1 MKRIIVMLLVAVM
14 CMSLAA
20 CTTSNQTAPASETS
34 ESATASASAEVS
46 APAEQSTAAAEE
58 TTVAADGAYTVKP
71 TQITDRTLNVAIVPI
86 TMNTSYTMTIKGA
99 IQEVKDKGWD
109 MKVIVQSPSGNTSSI
124 TEQGD
129 IIENLIQ
136 QGVDAI
142 ALSTESDSS
151 MLPYLREA
159 MEANIPVFMF
169 NMAELDKENYMYVS
183 SLGYDQ
189 YEAGHDIGDWVNK
202 TYGDKA
208 QKIGV
213 LEGYPGVLNTMR
225 MNGFND
231 AIKDNANLKVVA
243 SQTANWTREDGTSV
257 TESILTANP
266 DLTLLYGPYDEM
278 VLGGLSVIKERDL
291 LKQISVVGFG
301 CTEDGINAIKNGE
314 MAATID
320 VGEYGTG
327 FDIIDAIHAFCVEG
341 KDADKTIN
349 RACKVYDSTNINDID
364 MSIYQSELKLD

>member
-1 MKRIIVMLLVAVM
+1 MKKLIALLLAAIL
-14 CMSLAA
+14 CLSLAA
-20 CTTSNQTAPASETS
+20 CATSNQQPAQ
-34 ESATASASAEVS
+34 
-46 APAEQSTAAAEE
+46 AEQPAAAETPAATDTDASTDAE
-58 TTVAADGAYTVKP
+58 TPADTEAPAAEDNVYTVAPRT
-71 TQITDRTLNVAIVPI
+71 ITDRTLNVAIVPI

-99 IQEVKDKGWD
+99 IQEVADKGWD
-109 MKVIVQSPSGNTSSI
+109 INVIVQAPSGNTSSI

-129 IIENLIQ
+129 IMENLIQ

-142 ALSTESDSS
+142 VLSTESDAS
-151 MLPYLREA
+151 MLPYLRDA
-159 MEANIPVFMF
+159 MKADIPVFMF
-169 NMAELDKENYMYVS
+169 NMSELDKDNYMYVS

-189 YEAGHDIGDWVNK
+189 YEAGYDIGTWVK
-202 TYGDKA
+202 DQYGAEA

-231 AIKDNANLKVVA
+231 AIADNENLQVVA
-243 SQTANWTREDGTSV
+243 SQTANWTREDGTTV

-266 DLTLLYGPYDEM
+266 DLTILYGPYDEM
-278 VLGGLSVIKERDL
+278 VLGGLTVIKERAL
-291 LKQISVVGFG
+291 LDQVHVVGFG

-327 FDIIDAIHAFCVEG
+327 FDIIDAVYAFCVEG
-341 KDADKTIN
+341 KEVDKVIN
-349 RACKVYDSTNINDID
+349 RACTVYDASNIDTID
-364 MSIYQSELKLD
+364 MSIYESELVLK

>member
-1 MKRIIVMLLVAVM
+1 MKKLIALLLAAIL
-14 CMSLAA
+14 CLSLAA
-20 CTTSNQTAPASETS
+20 SATSNQQPAQT
-34 ESATASASAEVS
+34 
-46 APAEQSTAAAEE
+46 EQPAAAE
-58 TTVAADGAYTVKP
+58 TPAAADTDASTDAETPADTEAPAAEDNVYTVVP
-71 TQITDRTLNVAIVPI
+71 RTITDRTLNVAIVPI

-99 IQEVKDKGWD
+99 IQEVADKGWD
-109 MKVIVQSPSGNTSSI
+109 INVIVQAPSGNTSSI

-129 IIENLIQ
+129 IMENLIQ

-142 ALSTESDSS
+142 VLSTESDAS
-151 MLPYLREA
+151 MLPYLRDA
-159 MEANIPVFMF
+159 MKADIPVFMF
-169 NMAELDKENYMYVS
+169 NMSELDKDNYMYVS

-189 YEAGHDIGDWVNK
+189 YEAGYDIGTWVK
-202 TYGDKA
+202 DQYGAEA

-231 AIKDNANLKVVA
+231 AIADNENLQVVA
-243 SQTANWTREDGTSV
+243 SQTANWTREDGTTV

-266 DLTLLYGPYDEM
+266 DLTILYGPYDEM
-278 VLGGLSVIKERDL
+278 VLGGLTVIKERAL
-291 LKQISVVGFG
+291 LDQVHVVGFG

-327 FDIIDAIHAFCVEG
+327 FDIIDAVYAFCVEG
-341 KDADKTIN
+341 KEVDKIIN
-349 RACKVYDSTNINDID
+349 RACTVYDASNIDTID
-364 MSIYQSELKLD
+364 MSIYESELVLK

>member
-1 MKRIIVMLLVAVM
+1 MKKIVAMLLAVML
-14 CMSLAA
+14 CLALFGCA
-20 CTTSNQTAPASETS
+20 TSNQPAAVAAEEAPA
-34 ESATASASAEVS
+34 
-46 APAEQSTAAAEE
+46 APAEEAAVETEAAPAEEAAAPAEE
-58 TTVAADGAYTVKP
+58 NAYTVAP
-71 TQITDRTLNVAIVPI
+71 RQITDRTVNVAIVPI

-109 MKVIVQSPSGNTSSI
+109 MKVIVQAPSGNTSSI

-142 ALSTESDSS
+142 VLSTESDAS
-151 MLPYLREA
+151 MLPYLRQA
-159 MEANIPVFMF
+159 MEADIPVFMF
-169 NMAELDKENYMYVS
+169 NMSELDANNYMYVS

-189 YEAGHDIGDWVNK
+189 YEAGKDIGAWVVEK
-202 TYGDKA
+202 FGDKP
-208 QKIGV
+208 QQIGV

-231 AIKDNANLKVVA
+231 AIAANENMKVVA
-243 SQTANWTREDGTSV
+243 SQTANWTREDGTTV

-266 DLTLLYGPYDEM
+266 DMTILYGPYDEM
-278 VLGGLSVIKERDL
+278 VLGGLTVIKERNL
-291 LKQISVVGFG
+291 LSQISVVGFG

-327 FDIIDAIHAFCVEG
+327 FDIIDAVYDFCVEG
-341 KDADKTIN
+341 KDVEKVIN
-349 RACKVYDSTNINDID
+349 RACTVYDASNIDSID
-364 MSIYQSELKLD
+364 MGIYTTPLELD

>member
-1 MKRIIVMLLVAVM
+1 MKKLIALLLAAIL
-14 CMSLAA
+14 CLSLAA
-20 CTTSNQTAPASETS
+20 CATSNQQPAQ
-34 ESATASASAEVS
+34 
-46 APAEQSTAAAEE
+46 AEQPAAAE
-58 TTVAADGAYTVKP
+58 TPAAADTDASTDAETPADTEAPAAEENVYTVTP
-71 TQITDRTLNVAIVPI
+71 RTITDRTLNVAIVPI

-99 IQEVKDKGWD
+99 IQEVADKGWD
-109 MKVIVQSPSGNTSSI
+109 INVIVQAPSGNTSSI

-129 IIENLIQ
+129 IMENLIQ

-142 ALSTESDSS
+142 VLSTESDAS
-151 MLPYLREA
+151 MLPYLRDA
-159 MEANIPVFMF
+159 MKADIPVFMF
-169 NMAELDKENYMYVS
+169 NMSELDKDNYMYVS

-189 YEAGHDIGDWVNK
+189 YEAGYDIGTWVK
-202 TYGDKA
+202 DQYGAEA

-231 AIKDNANLKVVA
+231 AIADNENLQVVA
-243 SQTANWTREDGTSV
+243 SQTANWTREDGTTV

-266 DLTLLYGPYDEM
+266 DLTILYGPYDEM
-278 VLGGLSVIKERDL
+278 VLGGLTVIKERAL
-291 LKQISVVGFG
+291 LDQVHVVGFG

-327 FDIIDAIHAFCVEG
+327 FDIIDAVYAFCVEG
-341 KDADKTIN
+341 KEVDKVIN
-349 RACKVYDSTNINDID
+349 RACTVYDASNIDTID
-364 MSIYQSELKLD
+364 MSIYESELVLK

>member
-1 MKRIIVMLLVAVM
+1 MKKLIALLLAAIL
-14 CMSLAA
+14 CLSLAA
-20 CTTSNQTAPASETS
+20 CATSNQQPAQT
-34 ESATASASAEVS
+34 
-46 APAEQSTAAAEE
+46 EQPAAAETPAATDTDASTDAE
-58 TTVAADGAYTVKP
+58 APADTEAPAAEDNVYTVAPRT
-71 TQITDRTLNVAIVPI
+71 ITDRTLNVAIVPI

-99 IQEVKDKGWD
+99 IQEVADKGWD
-109 MKVIVQSPSGNTSSI
+109 INVIVQAPSGNTSSI

-129 IIENLIQ
+129 IMENLIQ

-142 ALSTESDSS
+142 VLSTESDAS
-151 MLPYLREA
+151 MLPYLRDA
-159 MEANIPVFMF
+159 MKADIPVFMF
-169 NMAELDKENYMYVS
+169 NMSELDKDNYMYVS

-189 YEAGHDIGDWVNK
+189 YEAGYDIGTWVK
-202 TYGDKA
+202 DQYGAEA

-231 AIKDNANLKVVA
+231 AIADNENLQVVA
-243 SQTANWTREDGTSV
+243 SQTANWTREDGTTV

-266 DLTLLYGPYDEM
+266 DLTILYGPYDEM
-278 VLGGLSVIKERDL
+278 VLGGLTVIKERAL
-291 LKQISVVGFG
+291 LDQVHVVGFG

-327 FDIIDAIHAFCVEG
+327 FDIIDAVYAFCVEG
-341 KDADKTIN
+341 KEVDKIIN
-349 RACKVYDSTNINDID
+349 RACTVYDASNIDTID
-364 MSIYQSELKLD
+364 MSIYESELVLK

>member
-1 MKRIIVMLLVAVM
+1 MKKLIALLLAAIL
-14 CMSLAA
+14 CLSLAA
-20 CTTSNQTAPASETS
+20 CATSNQQPAQT
-34 ESATASASAEVS
+34 
-46 APAEQSTAAAEE
+46 EQPAAAETPAATDTDASTDAE
-58 TTVAADGAYTVKP
+58 TPADTEAPAAEENVYTVAPRT
-71 TQITDRTLNVAIVPI
+71 ITDRTLNVAIVPI

-99 IQEVKDKGWD
+99 IQEVADKGWD
-109 MKVIVQSPSGNTSSI
+109 INVIVQAPSGNTSSI

-129 IIENLIQ
+129 IMENLIQ

-142 ALSTESDSS
+142 VLSTESDAS
-151 MLPYLREA
+151 MLPYLRDA
-159 MEANIPVFMF
+159 MKADIPVFMF
-169 NMAELDKENYMYVS
+169 NMSELDKDNYMYVS

-189 YEAGHDIGDWVNK
+189 YEAGYDIGTWVK
-202 TYGDKA
+202 DQYGAEA

-231 AIKDNANLKVVA
+231 AIADNENLQVVA
-243 SQTANWTREDGTSV
+243 SQTANWTREDGTTV

-266 DLTLLYGPYDEM
+266 DLTILYGPYDEM
-278 VLGGLSVIKERDL
+278 VLGGLTVIKERAL
-291 LKQISVVGFG
+291 LDQVHVVGFG

-327 FDIIDAIHAFCVEG
+327 FDIIDAVYAFCVEG
-341 KDADKTIN
+341 KEVDKVIN
-349 RACKVYDSTNINDID
+349 RACTVYDASNIDTID
-364 MSIYQSELKLD
+364 MSIYESELVLK

>member
-1 MKRIIVMLLVAVM
+1 MKKLIALLLAAIL
-14 CMSLAA
+14 CLSLAA
-20 CTTSNQTAPASETS
+20 CATSNQQPAQ
-34 ESATASASAEVS
+34 
-46 APAEQSTAAAEE
+46 AEQPAAAETPAAAGTDASTDAETPADTEAPAAEE
-58 TTVAADGAYTVKP
+58 TVYTVAPRT
-71 TQITDRTLNVAIVPI
+71 ITDRTLNVAIVPI

-99 IQEVKDKGWD
+99 IQEVADKGWD
-109 MKVIVQSPSGNTSSI
+109 INVIVQAPSGNTSSI

-129 IIENLIQ
+129 IMENLIQ

-142 ALSTESDSS
+142 VLSTESDAS
-151 MLPYLREA
+151 MLPYLRDA
-159 MEANIPVFMF
+159 MKADIPVFMF
-169 NMAELDKENYMYVS
+169 NMSELDKDNYMYVS

-189 YEAGHDIGDWVNK
+189 YEAGYDIGTWVK
-202 TYGDKA
+202 DQYGAEA

-231 AIKDNANLKVVA
+231 AIADNENLQVVA
-243 SQTANWTREDGTSV
+243 SQTANWTREDGTTV

-266 DLTLLYGPYDEM
+266 DLTILYGPYDEM
-278 VLGGLSVIKERDL
+278 VLGGLTVIKERAL
-291 LKQISVVGFG
+291 LDQVHVVGFG

-327 FDIIDAIHAFCVEG
+327 FDIIDAVYAFCVEG
-341 KDADKTIN
+341 KEVDKVIN
-349 RACKVYDSTNINDID
+349 RACTVYDASNIDTID
-364 MSIYQSELKLD
+364 MSIYESELVLK

>member
-1 MKRIIVMLLVAVM
+1 MKKLIALLLAAIL
-14 CMSLAA
+14 CLSLAA
-20 CTTSNQTAPASETS
+20 CATSNQQPAQTEQPAAAETPAAADTDASTDAETPADTEAP
-34 ESATASASAEVS
+34 
-46 APAEQSTAAAEE
+46 AAEE
-58 TTVAADGAYTVKP
+58 TVYTVAPRT
-71 TQITDRTLNVAIVPI
+71 ITDRTLNVAIVPI

-99 IQEVKDKGWD
+99 IQEVADKGWD
-109 MKVIVQSPSGNTSSI
+109 INVIVQAPSGNTSSI

-129 IIENLIQ
+129 IMENLIQ

-142 ALSTESDSS
+142 VLSTESDAS
-151 MLPYLREA
+151 MLPYLRDA
-159 MEANIPVFMF
+159 MKADIPVFMF
-169 NMAELDKENYMYVS
+169 NMSELDKDNYMYVS

-189 YEAGHDIGDWVNK
+189 YEAGYDIGTWVK
-202 TYGDKA
+202 DQYGAEA

-231 AIKDNANLKVVA
+231 AIADNENLQVVA
-243 SQTANWTREDGTSV
+243 SQTANWTREDGTTV

-266 DLTLLYGPYDEM
+266 DLTILYGPYDEM
-278 VLGGLSVIKERDL
+278 VLGGLTVIKERAL
-291 LKQISVVGFG
+291 LDQVHVVGFG

-327 FDIIDAIHAFCVEG
+327 FDIIDAVYAFCVEG
-341 KDADKTIN
+341 KEVDKVIN
-349 RACKVYDSTNINDID
+349 RACTVYDASNIDTID
-364 MSIYQSELKLD
+364 MSIYESELVLK

>member
-1 MKRIIVMLLVAVM
+1 MKKLIALLLAAIL
-14 CMSLAA
+14 CLSLAA
-20 CTTSNQTAPASETS
+20 CATSNQQPAQT
-34 ESATASASAEVS
+34 
-46 APAEQSTAAAEE
+46 EQPAAAETPAAADTDASTDAE
-58 TTVAADGAYTVKP
+58 TPADTEAPAAEDNVYTVAPRT
-71 TQITDRTLNVAIVPI
+71 ITDRTLNVAIVPI

-99 IQEVKDKGWD
+99 IQEVADKGWD
-109 MKVIVQSPSGNTSSI
+109 INVIVQAPSGNTSSI

-129 IIENLIQ
+129 IMENLIQ

-142 ALSTESDSS
+142 VLSTESDAS
-151 MLPYLREA
+151 MLPYLRDA
-159 MEANIPVFMF
+159 MKADIPVFMF
-169 NMAELDKENYMYVS
+169 NMSELDKDNYMYVS

-189 YEAGHDIGDWVNK
+189 YEAGYDIGTWVK
-202 TYGDKA
+202 DQYGAEA

-231 AIKDNANLKVVA
+231 AIADNENLQVVA
-243 SQTANWTREDGTSV
+243 SQTANWTREDGTTV

-266 DLTLLYGPYDEM
+266 DLTILYGPYDEM
-278 VLGGLSVIKERDL
+278 VLGGLTVIKERAL
-291 LKQISVVGFG
+291 LDQVHVVGFG

-327 FDIIDAIHAFCVEG
+327 FDIIDAVYAFCVEG
-341 KDADKTIN
+341 KEVDKVIN
-349 RACKVYDSTNINDID
+349 RACTVYDASNIDTID
-364 MSIYQSELKLD
+364 MSIYESELVLK

>member
-1 MKRIIVMLLVAVM
+1 MKKLIALLLAAIL
-14 CMSLAA
+14 CLSLAA
-20 CTTSNQTAPASETS
+20 CATSNQQPAQT
-34 ESATASASAEVS
+34 
-46 APAEQSTAAAEE
+46 EQPAAAETPAATDTDASTDAE
-58 TTVAADGAYTVKP
+58 TPADTEAPAAEENVYTVAPRT
-71 TQITDRTLNVAIVPI
+71 ITDRTLNVAIVPI

-99 IQEVKDKGWD
+99 IQEVADKGWD
-109 MKVIVQSPSGNTSSI
+109 INVIVQAPSGNTSSI

-129 IIENLIQ
+129 IMENLIQ

-142 ALSTESDSS
+142 VLSTESDAS
-151 MLPYLREA
+151 MLPYLRDA
-159 MEANIPVFMF
+159 MKADIPVFMF
-169 NMAELDKENYMYVS
+169 NMSELDKDNYMYVS

-189 YEAGHDIGDWVNK
+189 YEAGYDIGTWVK
-202 TYGDKA
+202 DQYGAEA

-231 AIKDNANLKVVA
+231 AIADNENLQVVA
-243 SQTANWTREDGTSV
+243 SQTANWTREDGTTV

-266 DLTLLYGPYDEM
+266 DLTILYGPYDEM
-278 VLGGLSVIKERDL
+278 VLGGLTVIKERAL
-291 LKQISVVGFG
+291 LDQVHVVGFG

-327 FDIIDAIHAFCVEG
+327 FDIIDAVYAFCVEG
-341 KDADKTIN
+341 KEVDKIIN
-349 RACKVYDSTNINDID
+349 RACTVYDASNIDTID
-364 MSIYQSELKLD
+364 MSIYESELVLK

>member
-1 MKRIIVMLLVAVM
+1 MKKLIALLLAAIL
-14 CMSLAA
+14 CLSLAA
-20 CTTSNQTAPASETS
+20 CATSNQQPAQ
-34 ESATASASAEVS
+34 
-46 APAEQSTAAAEE
+46 AEQPAAAETPAATDTDASTDAETPADTEAPAAEE
-58 TTVAADGAYTVKP
+58 TVYTVAPRT
-71 TQITDRTLNVAIVPI
+71 ITDRTLNVAIVPI

-99 IQEVKDKGWD
+99 IQEVADKGWD
-109 MKVIVQSPSGNTSSI
+109 INVIVQAPSGNTSSI

-129 IIENLIQ
+129 IMENLIQ

-142 ALSTESDSS
+142 VLSTESDAS
-151 MLPYLREA
+151 MLPYLRDA
-159 MEANIPVFMF
+159 MKADIPVFMF
-169 NMAELDKENYMYVS
+169 NMSELDKDNYMYVS

-189 YEAGHDIGDWVNK
+189 YEAGYDIGTWVK
-202 TYGDKA
+202 DQYGAEA

-231 AIKDNANLKVVA
+231 AIADNENLQVVA
-243 SQTANWTREDGTSV
+243 SQTANWTREDGTTV

-266 DLTLLYGPYDEM
+266 DLTILYGPYDEM
-278 VLGGLSVIKERDL
+278 VLGGLTVIKERAL
-291 LKQISVVGFG
+291 LDQVHVVGFG

-327 FDIIDAIHAFCVEG
+327 FDIIDAVYAFCVEG
-341 KDADKTIN
+341 KEVDKVIN
-349 RACKVYDSTNINDID
+349 RACTVYDASNIDTID
-364 MSIYQSELKLD
+364 MSIYESELVLK

>member
-1 MKRIIVMLLVAVM
+1 MKKLIALLLAAIL
-14 CMSLAA
+14 CLSLAA
-20 CTTSNQTAPASETS
+20 CATSNQQPAQTEQPAAAETPAATDTDASTDAEAPADTET
-34 ESATASASAEVS
+34 
-46 APAEQSTAAAEE
+46 PAAEE
-58 TTVAADGAYTVKP
+58 TVYTVAPRT
-71 TQITDRTLNVAIVPI
+71 ITDRTLNVAIVPI

-99 IQEVKDKGWD
+99 IQEVADKGWD
-109 MKVIVQSPSGNTSSI
+109 INVIVQAPSGNTSSI

-129 IIENLIQ
+129 IMENLIQ

-142 ALSTESDSS
+142 VLSTESDAS
-151 MLPYLREA
+151 MLPYLRDA
-159 MEANIPVFMF
+159 MKADIPVFMF
-169 NMAELDKENYMYVS
+169 NMSELDKDNYMYVS

-189 YEAGHDIGDWVNK
+189 YEAGYDIGTWVK
-202 TYGDKA
+202 DQYGAEA

-231 AIKDNANLKVVA
+231 AIADNENLQVVA
-243 SQTANWTREDGTSV
+243 SQTANWTREDGTTV

-266 DLTLLYGPYDEM
+266 DLTILYGPYDEM
-278 VLGGLSVIKERDL
+278 VLGGLTVIKERAL
-291 LKQISVVGFG
+291 LDQVHVVGFG

-327 FDIIDAIHAFCVEG
+327 FDIIDAVYAFCVEG
-341 KDADKTIN
+341 KEVDKIIN
-349 RACKVYDSTNINDID
+349 RACTVYDASNIDTID
-364 MSIYQSELKLD
+364 MSIYESELVLK

>member
-1 MKRIIVMLLVAVM
+1 MKKLIALLLAAIL
-14 CMSLAA
+14 CLSLAA
-20 CTTSNQTAPASETS
+20 CATSNQQPAQ
-34 ESATASASAEVS
+34 
-46 APAEQSTAAAEE
+46 AEQPAAAETPTAADTDASTDAE
-58 TTVAADGAYTVKP
+58 TPADTEAPAAEENVYTVAPRT
-71 TQITDRTLNVAIVPI
+71 ITDRTLNVAIVPI

-99 IQEVKDKGWD
+99 IQEVADKGWD
-109 MKVIVQSPSGNTSSI
+109 INVIVQAPSGNTSSI

-129 IIENLIQ
+129 IMENLIQ

-142 ALSTESDSS
+142 VLSTESDAS
-151 MLPYLREA
+151 MLPYLRDA
-159 MEANIPVFMF
+159 MKADIPVFMF
-169 NMAELDKENYMYVS
+169 NMSELDKDNYMYVS

-189 YEAGHDIGDWVNK
+189 YEAGYDIGTWVK
-202 TYGDKA
+202 DQYGAEA

-231 AIKDNANLKVVA
+231 AIADNENLQVVA
-243 SQTANWTREDGTSV
+243 SQTANWTREDGTTV

-266 DLTLLYGPYDEM
+266 DLTILYGPYDEM
-278 VLGGLSVIKERDL
+278 VLGGLTVIKERAL
-291 LKQISVVGFG
+291 LDQVHVVGFG

-327 FDIIDAIHAFCVEG
+327 FDIIDAVYAFCVEG
-341 KDADKTIN
+341 KEVDKIIN
-349 RACKVYDSTNINDID
+349 RACTVYDASNIDTID
-364 MSIYQSELKLD
+364 MSIYESELVLK

>member
-1 MKRIIVMLLVAVM
+1 MKKLIALLLAAIL
-14 CMSLAA
+14 CLSLAA
-20 CTTSNQTAPASETS
+20 CATSNQQPAQ
-34 ESATASASAEVS
+34 
-46 APAEQSTAAAEE
+46 AEQPAAAETPAATDTDASTDAE
-58 TTVAADGAYTVKP
+58 TPADTEAPAAEENVYTVAPRT
-71 TQITDRTLNVAIVPI
+71 ITDRTLNVAIVPI

-99 IQEVKDKGWD
+99 IQEVADKGWD
-109 MKVIVQSPSGNTSSI
+109 INVIVQAPSGNTSSI

-129 IIENLIQ
+129 IMENLIQ

-142 ALSTESDSS
+142 VLSTESDAS
-151 MLPYLREA
+151 MLPYLRDA
-159 MEANIPVFMF
+159 MKADIPVFMF
-169 NMAELDKENYMYVS
+169 NMSELDKDNYMYVS

-189 YEAGHDIGDWVNK
+189 YEAGYDIGTWVK
-202 TYGDKA
+202 DQYGAEA

-231 AIKDNANLKVVA
+231 AIADNENLQVVA
-243 SQTANWTREDGTSV
+243 SQTANWTREDGTTV

-266 DLTLLYGPYDEM
+266 DLTILYGPYDEM
-278 VLGGLSVIKERDL
+278 VLGGLTVIKERAL
-291 LKQISVVGFG
+291 LDQVHVVGFG

-327 FDIIDAIHAFCVEG
+327 FDIIDAVYAFCVEG
-341 KDADKTIN
+341 KEVDKIIN
-349 RACKVYDSTNINDID
+349 RACTVYDASNIDTID
-364 MSIYQSELKLD
+364 MSIYESELVLK

>member
-1 MKRIIVMLLVAVM
+1 MKKLIALLLAAIL
-14 CMSLAA
+14 CLSLAA
-20 CTTSNQTAPASETS
+20 CATSNQQPAQ
-34 ESATASASAEVS
+34 
-46 APAEQSTAAAEE
+46 AEQPAAAETPAATDTDASTDAETPADTEAPAAEE
-58 TTVAADGAYTVKP
+58 TVYTVAPRT
-71 TQITDRTLNVAIVPI
+71 ITDRTLNVAIVPI

-99 IQEVKDKGWD
+99 IQEVADKGWD
-109 MKVIVQSPSGNTSSI
+109 INVIVQAPSGNTSSI

-129 IIENLIQ
+129 IMENLIQ

-142 ALSTESDSS
+142 VLSTESDAS
-151 MLPYLREA
+151 MLPYLRDA
-159 MEANIPVFMF
+159 MKADIPVFMF
-169 NMAELDKENYMYVS
+169 NMSELDKDNYMYVS

-189 YEAGHDIGDWVNK
+189 YEAGYDIGTWVK
-202 TYGDKA
+202 DQYGAEA

-231 AIKDNANLKVVA
+231 AIADNENLQVVA
-243 SQTANWTREDGTSV
+243 SQTANWTREDGTTV

-266 DLTLLYGPYDEM
+266 DLTILYGPYDEM
-278 VLGGLSVIKERDL
+278 VLGGLTVIKERAL
-291 LKQISVVGFG
+291 LDQVHVVGFG

-327 FDIIDAIHAFCVEG
+327 FDIIDAVYAFCVEG
-341 KDADKTIN
+341 KEVDKIIN
-349 RACKVYDSTNINDID
+349 RACTVYDASNIDTID
-364 MSIYQSELKLD
+364 MSIYESELVLK

>member
-1 MKRIIVMLLVAVM
+1 MKKLIALLLAAIL
-14 CMSLAA
+14 CLSLAA
-20 CTTSNQTAPASETS
+20 CATSNQQPAQT
-34 ESATASASAEVS
+34 
-46 APAEQSTAAAEE
+46 EQPAAAETPAAADTDASTDAE
-58 TTVAADGAYTVKP
+58 TPADTEAPAAEENVYTVAPRT
-71 TQITDRTLNVAIVPI
+71 ITDRTLNVAIVPI

-99 IQEVKDKGWD
+99 IQEVADKGWD
-109 MKVIVQSPSGNTSSI
+109 INVIVQAPSGNTSSI

-129 IIENLIQ
+129 IMENLIQ

-142 ALSTESDSS
+142 VLSTESDAS
-151 MLPYLREA
+151 MLPYLRDA
-159 MEANIPVFMF
+159 MKADIPVFMF
-169 NMAELDKENYMYVS
+169 NMSELDKDNYMYVS

-189 YEAGHDIGDWVNK
+189 YEAGYDIGTWVK
-202 TYGDKA
+202 DQYGAEA

-231 AIKDNANLKVVA
+231 AIADNENLQVVA
-243 SQTANWTREDGTSV
+243 SQTANWTREDGTTV

-266 DLTLLYGPYDEM
+266 DLTILYGPYDEM
-278 VLGGLSVIKERDL
+278 VLGGLTVIKERAL
-291 LKQISVVGFG
+291 LDQVHVVGFG

-327 FDIIDAIHAFCVEG
+327 FDIIDAVYAFCVEG
-341 KDADKTIN
+341 KEVDKIIN
-349 RACKVYDSTNINDID
+349 RACTVYDASNIDTID
-364 MSIYQSELKLD
+364 MSIYESELVLK

>member
-1 MKRIIVMLLVAVM
+1 MKKIISLLLAAVL
-14 CMSLAA
+14 CLSLAA
-20 CTTSNQTAPASETS
+20 CATSNQQPADGTDPAGEQ
-34 ESATASASAEVS
+34 TAS
-46 APAEQSTAAAEE
+46 
-58 TTVAADGAYTVKP
+58 DGVYTVEP
-71 TQITDRTLNVAIVPI
+71 RQITDRTLNVAIVPI

-99 IQEVKDKGWD
+99 IQEVADRGWD
-109 MKVIVQSPSGNTSSI
+109 INVIVQAPSGNTSSI

-129 IIENLIQ
+129 IMENLIQ

-142 ALSTESDSS
+142 VLSTESDAS
-151 MLPYLREA
+151 MLPYLRDA
-159 MEANIPVFMF
+159 MKADIPVFMF
-169 NMAELDKENYMYVS
+169 NMSELDKDNYMYVS

-189 YEAGHDIGDWVNK
+189 YEAGYDIGTWVAEQ
-202 TYGDKA
+202 YGTEP

-231 AIKDNANLKVVA
+231 AIASNENLKVVA
-243 SQTANWTREDGTSV
+243 SQTANWTREDGTTV

-266 DLTLLYGPYDEM
+266 DMTILYGPYDEM
-278 VLGGLSVIKERDL
+278 VLGGLTVIKERNL
-291 LKQISVVGFG
+291 LNQIHVVGFG

-327 FDIIDAIHAFCVEG
+327 IDIIDAVYAFCVEG
-341 KDADKTIN
+341 KSVEKTIN
-349 RACKVYDSTNINDID
+349 RACTVYDASNINLID
-364 MSIYQSELKLD
+364 MGIYESELVLK

>member
-1 MKRIIVMLLVAVM
+1 MKKLIALLLAAIL
-14 CMSLAA
+14 CLSLAA
-20 CTTSNQTAPASETS
+20 CATSNQQPAQTEQPAAAETPAATDTDASTDAETPADTEAP
-34 ESATASASAEVS
+34 
-46 APAEQSTAAAEE
+46 AAEE
-58 TTVAADGAYTVKP
+58 TVYTVAPRT
-71 TQITDRTLNVAIVPI
+71 ITDRTLNVAIVPI

-99 IQEVKDKGWD
+99 IQEVADKGWD
-109 MKVIVQSPSGNTSSI
+109 INVIVQAPSGNTSSI

-129 IIENLIQ
+129 IMENLIQ

-142 ALSTESDSS
+142 VLSTESDAS
-151 MLPYLREA
+151 MLPYLRDA
-159 MEANIPVFMF
+159 MKADIPVFMF
-169 NMAELDKENYMYVS
+169 NMSELDKDNYMYVS

-189 YEAGHDIGDWVNK
+189 YEAGYDIGTWVK
-202 TYGDKA
+202 DQYGAEA

-231 AIKDNANLKVVA
+231 AIADNENLQVVA
-243 SQTANWTREDGTSV
+243 SQTANWTREDGTTV

-266 DLTLLYGPYDEM
+266 DLTILYGPYDEM
-278 VLGGLSVIKERDL
+278 VLGGLTVIKERAL
-291 LKQISVVGFG
+291 LDQVHVVGFG

-327 FDIIDAIHAFCVEG
+327 FDIIDAVYAFCVEG
-341 KDADKTIN
+341 KEVDKVIN
-349 RACKVYDSTNINDID
+349 RACTVYDASNIDTID
-364 MSIYQSELKLD
+364 MSIYESELVLK

>member
-1 MKRIIVMLLVAVM
+1 MKKLIALLLAAILCLSLVA
-14 CMSLAA
+14 CA
-20 CTTSNQTAPASETS
+20 TSNQQPAQTEQPTAAETPAAADTDASTDTETPADT
-34 ESATASASAEVS
+34 E
-46 APAEQSTAAAEE
+46 APAAEE
-58 TTVAADGAYTVKP
+58 NVYTVAPRT
-71 TQITDRTLNVAIVPI
+71 ITDRTLNVAIVPI

-99 IQEVKDKGWD
+99 IQEVADKGWD
-109 MKVIVQSPSGNTSSI
+109 INVIVQAPSGNTSSI

-129 IIENLIQ
+129 IMENLIQ

-142 ALSTESDSS
+142 VLSTESDAS
-151 MLPYLREA
+151 MLPYLRDA
-159 MEANIPVFMF
+159 MKADIPVFMF
-169 NMAELDKENYMYVS
+169 NMSELDKDNYMYVS

-189 YEAGHDIGDWVNK
+189 YEAGYDIGTWVK
-202 TYGDKA
+202 DQYGAEA

-231 AIKDNANLKVVA
+231 AIADNENLQVVA
-243 SQTANWTREDGTSV
+243 SQTANWTREDGTTV

-266 DLTLLYGPYDEM
+266 DLTILYGPYDEM
-278 VLGGLSVIKERDL
+278 VLGGLTVVKERSL
-291 LKQISVVGFG
+291 LDQIHVVGFG

-327 FDIIDAIHAFCVEG
+327 FDIIDAVYAFCVEG
-341 KDADKTIN
+341 KEVEKVIN
-349 RACKVYDSTNINDID
+349 RACTVYDASNIDTID
-364 MSIYQSELKLD
+364 MSIYESELVLK

>member
-1 MKRIIVMLLVAVM
+1 MKKLIALLLAAIL
-14 CMSLAA
+14 CLSLAA
-20 CTTSNQTAPASETS
+20 CATSNQQPAQAEQPAAAETPAATDTDASTDAEAPADTE
-34 ESATASASAEVS
+34 
-46 APAEQSTAAAEE
+46 APAAEE
-58 TTVAADGAYTVKP
+58 TVYTVAPRT
-71 TQITDRTLNVAIVPI
+71 ITDRTLNVAIVPI

-99 IQEVKDKGWD
+99 IQEVADKGWD
-109 MKVIVQSPSGNTSSI
+109 INVIVQAPSGNTSSI

-129 IIENLIQ
+129 IMENLIQ

-142 ALSTESDSS
+142 VLSTESDAS
-151 MLPYLREA
+151 MLPYLRDA
-159 MEANIPVFMF
+159 MKADIPVFMF
-169 NMAELDKENYMYVS
+169 NMSELDKDNYMYVS

-189 YEAGHDIGDWVNK
+189 YEAGYDIGTWVK
-202 TYGDKA
+202 DQYGAEA

-231 AIKDNANLKVVA
+231 AIADNENLQVVA
-243 SQTANWTREDGTSV
+243 SQTANWTREDGTTV

-266 DLTLLYGPYDEM
+266 DLTILYGPYDEM
-278 VLGGLSVIKERDL
+278 VLGGLTVIKERAL
-291 LKQISVVGFG
+291 LDQVHVVGFG

-327 FDIIDAIHAFCVEG
+327 FDIIDAVYAFCVEG
-341 KDADKTIN
+341 KEVDKVIN
-349 RACKVYDSTNINDID
+349 RACTVYDASNIDTID
-364 MSIYQSELKLD
+364 MSIYESELVLK

>member
-1 MKRIIVMLLVAVM
+1 MKKLIALLLAAIL
-14 CMSLAA
+14 CLSLAA
-20 CTTSNQTAPASETS
+20 CATSNQQPAQT
-34 ESATASASAEVS
+34 
-46 APAEQSTAAAEE
+46 EQPAAAETPAAADTDASTDAE
-58 TTVAADGAYTVKP
+58 TPADTEAPAAEENVYTVAPRT
-71 TQITDRTLNVAIVPI
+71 ITDRTLNVAIVPI

-99 IQEVKDKGWD
+99 IQEVADKGWD
-109 MKVIVQSPSGNTSSI
+109 INVIVQAPSGNTSSI

-129 IIENLIQ
+129 IMENLIQ

-142 ALSTESDSS
+142 VLSTESDAS
-151 MLPYLREA
+151 MLPYLRDA
-159 MEANIPVFMF
+159 MKADIPVFMF
-169 NMAELDKENYMYVS
+169 NMSELDKDNYMYVS

-189 YEAGHDIGDWVNK
+189 YEAGYDIGTWVK
-202 TYGDKA
+202 DQYGAEA

-231 AIKDNANLKVVA
+231 AIADNENLQVVA
-243 SQTANWTREDGTSV
+243 SQTANWTREDGTTV

-266 DLTLLYGPYDEM
+266 DLTILYGPYDEM
-278 VLGGLSVIKERDL
+278 VLGGLTVIKERAL
-291 LKQISVVGFG
+291 LDQVHVVGFG

-327 FDIIDAIHAFCVEG
+327 FDIIDAVYAFCVEG
-341 KDADKTIN
+341 KEVDKVIN
-349 RACKVYDSTNINDID
+349 RACTVYDASNIDTID
-364 MSIYQSELKLD
+364 MSIYESELVLK